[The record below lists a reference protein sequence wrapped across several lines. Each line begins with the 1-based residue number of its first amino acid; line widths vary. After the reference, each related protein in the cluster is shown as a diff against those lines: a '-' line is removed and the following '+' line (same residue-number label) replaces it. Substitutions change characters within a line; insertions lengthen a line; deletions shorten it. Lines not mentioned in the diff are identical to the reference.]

1 MASNKKWFKR
11 ALRTLSHGE
20 THLWNLIKTKLVPEQ
35 VEYLE
40 SEFMSGNLNSP
51 RTEDTLSSSNSVKT
65 SNTEPPPANVT
76 TPEKETVS
84 KPKAHTN
91 KKTTSAKKKASSK
104 TTKKNVA
111 KKIATP
117 KEK

>member
-20 THLWNLIKTKLVPEQ
+20 TQLWNLIKTKLVPTQ

-40 SEFMSGNLNSP
+40 KQFMKGKLDSP
-51 RTEDTLSSSNSVKT
+51 RTEKSLSPSGVTNTLNEEV
-65 SNTEPPPANVT
+65 
-76 TPEKETVS
+76 ETVS
-84 KPKAHTN
+84 PSTLKEETTKITPQAK
-91 KKTTSAKKKASSK
+91 KKTTSTKKRTASRATKKK
-104 TTKKNVA
+104 VA
-111 KKIATP
+111 KKIATT